1 MKYKNFRKIVYPIS
15 ILIILLIIFT
25 FIMSVVY
32 SRYEYIEAYD
42 EGVSLLESG
51 NYNEAFDQFKRIP
64 NFENYHNVS
73 ELLNKYNICP
83 RCGSILEEGCK

>member
-42 EGVSLLESG
+42 EGVS
-51 NYNEAFDQFKRIP
+51 
-64 NFENYHNVS
+64 
-73 ELLNKYNICP
+73 
-83 RCGSILEEGCK
+83 